1 MHQPDYRDNNGEFM
15 LPWVYLHA
23 IKDYIDMPLN
33 IAANPGMKANIN
45 ITPVLIDQWQD
56 YNYRIENALKEKKE
70 DKAVSILP
78 DRFLRPLLLKT
89 LDRAA
94 ADISDI

>member
-1 MHQPDYRDNNGEFM
+1 MHQPDYRDMNGEFM

-56 YNYRIENALKEKKE
+56 YNYRIEKALETIF
-70 DKAVSILP
+70 S
-78 DRFLRPLLLKT
+78 
-89 LDRAA
+89 
-94 ADISDI
+94 

>member
-1 MHQPDYRDNNGEFM
+1 MHQPEYRNSGGEFA

-33 IAANPGMKANIN
+33 ILSNSGMKANIN

-56 YNYRIENALKEKKE
+56 YNYRIEKALQKRTQGRR
-70 DKAVSILP
+70 SIFYP
-78 DRFLRPLLLKT
+78 INF
-89 LDRAA
+89 
-94 ADISDI
+94 